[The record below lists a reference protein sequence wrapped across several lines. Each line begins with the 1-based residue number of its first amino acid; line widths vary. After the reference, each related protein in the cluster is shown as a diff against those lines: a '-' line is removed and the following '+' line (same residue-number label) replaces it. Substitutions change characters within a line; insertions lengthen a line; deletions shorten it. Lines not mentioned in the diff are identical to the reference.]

1 MVAKVANKHT
11 KYFSQKLQ
19 KSLETGKSV
28 YRLLDNNEQIPVGG
42 FNMSLV
48 RYNNPWNV
56 LNTLQ
61 RELYDPTFGRDSSDS
76 SASTANWAPSV
87 DISENDKE
95 FTLLAD
101 IPGVDP
107 EDIDISMEKGVL
119 TIKGERSSENIDEGE
134 NYRRVERQ
142 SGQFYRRFTLPDSAD
157 ADKIEA
163 KSEHGVLTITIPKQE
178 VAVSR
183 RIEVKH

>member
-1 MVAKVANKHT
+1 
-11 KYFSQKLQ
+11 
-19 KSLETGKSV
+19 
-28 YRLLDNNEQIPVGG
+28 
-42 FNMSLV
+42 MSMV
-48 RYNNPWNV
+48 RYNNPWNL
-56 LNTLQ
+56 LNSLQ
-61 RELYDPTFGRDSSDS
+61 RELYSPEHGHLDDDD
-76 SASTANWAPSV
+76 ASVATANWVPTV
-87 DISENDKE
+87 DISENDKA

-107 EDIDISMEKGVL
+107 KDIEISMEKGVL
-119 TIKGERSSENIDEGE
+119 TIKGERQSESVEEKE

-142 SGQFYRRFTLPDSAD
+142 RGQFYRRFTLPDSAD

-163 KSEHGVLTITIPKQE
+163 KSEHGVLTVTIPKQE

>member
-1 MVAKVANKHT
+1 
-11 KYFSQKLQ
+11 
-19 KSLETGKSV
+19 
-28 YRLLDNNEQIPVGG
+28 
-42 FNMSLV
+42 MSLI
-48 RYNNPWNV
+48 RYNNPWNL
-56 LNTLQ
+56 LNNLQ
-61 RELYDPTFGRDSSDS
+61 RELYNPEYSQLTDDD
-76 SASTANWAPSV
+76 ASVATANWVPSV
-87 DISENDKE
+87 DISENDTA

-107 EDIDISMEKGVL
+107 NNIDISMEKGVL
-119 TIKGERSSENIDEGE
+119 TIKGERKSINAEESENF
-134 NYRRVERQ
+134 RRVERQ

>member
-1 MVAKVANKHT
+1 V
-11 KYFSQKLQ
+11 
-19 KSLETGKSV
+19 
-28 YRLLDNNEQIPVGG
+28 
-42 FNMSLV
+42 
-48 RYNNPWNV
+48 
-56 LNTLQ
+56 
-61 RELYDPTFGRDSSDS
+61 
-76 SASTANWAPSV
+76 PSV
-87 DISENDKE
+87 DISENDTA

-107 EDIDISMEKGVL
+107 NNIDISMEKGVL
-119 TIKGERSSENIDEGE
+119 TIKGERKSINAEESENF
-134 NYRRVERQ
+134 RRVERQ

-178 VAVSR
+178 VAISR

>member
-1 MVAKVANKHT
+1 
-11 KYFSQKLQ
+11 
-19 KSLETGKSV
+19 
-28 YRLLDNNEQIPVGG
+28 
-42 FNMSLV
+42 MSLR
-48 RYNNPWNV
+48 RYNNPWNL
-56 LNTLQ
+56 LNNLQ
-61 RELYDPTFGRDSSDS
+61 RELYNPEYNQLNDDD
-76 SASTANWAPSV
+76 ASVATANWSPSV
-87 DISENDKE
+87 DISEDDKA

-101 IPGVDP
+101 IPGVEP
-107 EDIDISMEKGVL
+107 KDIEISMEKGVL
-119 TIKGERSSENIDEGE
+119 TIKGERQSENVEEKE

-163 KSEHGVLTITIPKQE
+163 KSVHGVLTVTIPKQE

>member
-1 MVAKVANKHT
+1 
-11 KYFSQKLQ
+11 
-19 KSLETGKSV
+19 
-28 YRLLDNNEQIPVGG
+28 
-42 FNMSLV
+42 MSLI
-48 RYNNPWNV
+48 RYNNPWNL
-56 LNTLQ
+56 LNNLQ
-61 RELYDPTFGRDSSDS
+61 RDLYSNPEYSRLNDDD
-76 SASTANWAPSV
+76 ASVATANWAPSV
-87 DISENDKE
+87 DISEDENA

-107 EDIDISMEKGVL
+107 KDIEISMEKGVL
-119 TIKGERSSENIDEGE
+119 TIRGERQSENIEEKE

-163 KSEHGVLTITIPKQE
+163 KSEHGVLTVTIPKQE

>member
-1 MVAKVANKHT
+1 
-11 KYFSQKLQ
+11 
-19 KSLETGKSV
+19 
-28 YRLLDNNEQIPVGG
+28 
-42 FNMSLV
+42 MSLV
-48 RYNNPWNV
+48 RYNNPWNL

-61 RELYDPTFGRDSSDS
+61 RELYNPAFENSDD
-76 SASTANWAPSV
+76 ASVATANWAPSV
-87 DISENDKE
+87 DISENETE

-101 IPGVDP
+101 IPGVAP

-119 TIKGERSSENIDEGE
+119 TIKGERKTENVEEGE

-163 KSEHGVLTITIPKQE
+163 KSEHGVLKITIPKQE
-178 VAVSR
+178 VALSR

>member
-1 MVAKVANKHT
+1 
-11 KYFSQKLQ
+11 
-19 KSLETGKSV
+19 
-28 YRLLDNNEQIPVGG
+28 
-42 FNMSLV
+42 MSLV
-48 RYNNPWNV
+48 RYNNPWNL
-56 LNTLQ
+56 LNSLQ
-61 RELYDPTFGRDSSDS
+61 RELYNPEHSHLNDDG
-76 SASTANWAPSV
+76 ASVATANWAPSV
-87 DISENDKE
+87 DISENDKA

-107 EDIDISMEKGVL
+107 KNIEISMEKGVL
-119 TIKGERSSENIDEGE
+119 TIKGERQSENVTEDE

-163 KSEHGVLTITIPKQE
+163 KSEHGVLTVTIPKQE

>member
-1 MVAKVANKHT
+1 MN
-11 KYFSQKLQ
+11 
-19 KSLETGKSV
+19 
-28 YRLLDNNEQIPVGG
+28 
-42 FNMSLV
+42 LV
-48 RYNNPWNV
+48 KYNNPWNL

-61 RELYDPTFGRDSSDS
+61 RELYDPAFGRGDNNDSSV
-76 SASTANWAPSV
+76 ATANWAPSV
-87 DISENDKE
+87 DISETDTE

-119 TIKGERSSENIDEGE
+119 TIKGERHSENIDEGE

-163 KSEHGVLTITIPKQE
+163 KSEHGVLKITIPKQE
-178 VAVSR
+178 VAISR